1 MAVIKETSPQKILVL
16 DGDPLT
22 RSPLCMALSAHGY
35 LVHVVT
41 SAREGIAIAADW
53 VPDLIIMEIVFPDIC
68 GIELCQQ
75 LRLISQAPIIALSR
89 ASEAQR
95 MVDIL
100 DAGADDYILKPFSLN
115 ELKARVRRKLLG
127 RRHWLAPSFA

>member
-1 MAVIKETSPQKILVL
+1 MAVIKETSSQKILVL
-16 DGDPLT
+16 DGDPQT
-22 RSPLCMALSAHGY
+22 RSSLCIALSAQGY
-35 LVHVVT
+35 LVHVIT
-41 SAREGIAIAADW
+41 RGREGIAIAADW
-53 VPDLIIMEIVFPDIC
+53 APDLIIMEVVFSDIC

-89 ASEAQR
+89 TSEGQR

-115 ELKARVRRKLLG
+115 DLKARVRRKLLC
-127 RRHWLAPSFA
+127 RRSWLTPSFA

>member
-1 MAVIKETSPQKILVL
+1 MAVIKETSSQKILVL
-16 DGDPLT
+16 DGDPQT
-22 RSPLCMALSAHGY
+22 RSSLCIALSAQGY
-35 LVHVVT
+35 LVHVIT
-41 SAREGIAIAADW
+41 RGREGIAIAADW
-53 VPDLIIMEIVFPDIC
+53 APDLIIMEVVFSDIC

-89 ASEAQR
+89 TSEGQR

-115 ELKARVRRKLLG
+115 ELKARVRRKLC
-127 RRHWLAPSFA
+127 RRHWLMPSFA